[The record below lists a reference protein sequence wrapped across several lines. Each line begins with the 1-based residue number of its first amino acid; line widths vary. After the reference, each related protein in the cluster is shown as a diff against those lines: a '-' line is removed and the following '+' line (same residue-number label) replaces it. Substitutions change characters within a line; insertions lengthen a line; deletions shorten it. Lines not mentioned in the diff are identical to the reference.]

1 MPSDSRLA
9 RMDLAFDSPGDPPGI
24 TALFLIR
31 FDIRAGYTIAWKKTA
46 SESTFDP
53 PLAAAFTPDGRPPVV
68 LDNAVE
74 FKSLPSGAHNVKE
87 DLV

>member
-31 FDIRAGYTIAWKKTA
+31 FDIRAG
-46 SESTFDP
+46 
-53 PLAAAFTPDGRPPVV
+53 
-68 LDNAVE
+68 
-74 FKSLPSGAHNVKE
+74 
-87 DLV
+87 